1 MLSDR
6 ERDTLDEI
14 QHRLMIED
22 PQFTAAFQ
30 LESRG
35 LMARG
40 RRLLSTALSVLIV
53 LSLLLSLLMIAVH
66 ALGPMLFFTGVGW
79 WLIWL
84 RRTVP
89 TRGGRQGL

>member
-1 MLSDR
+1 MN
-6 ERDTLDEI
+6 T
-14 QHRLMIED
+14 
-22 PQFTAAFQ
+22 
-30 LESRG
+30 ESSFDWTSVITRG
-35 LMARG
+35 GPVGIAVMVL
-40 RRLLSTALSVLIV
+40 LIV